1 MPFFPLLC
9 CRLMR
14 YHQAFFSHRVHV
26 LSGKWWTAA
35 PAYAAQLFRASI
47 GIAVAVLCDQ
57 SKELSI
63 FHARYGYVV
72 SISLT
77 LSVVVSRESSR
88 TLFSD

>member
-1 MPFFPLLC
+1 MLSFPFLY
-9 CRLMR
+9 RGLMR
-14 YHQAFFSHRVHV
+14 YYQAFFSHRVHV

-35 PAYAAQLFRASI
+35 PAYAAQIFRASI
-47 GIAVAVLCDQ
+47 GIAVAVLCEQ
-57 SKELSI
+57 SQELTI

-88 TLFSD
+88 SLFSD